1 MVHALSEIRRV
12 LVPGGLLVDLRPL
25 LDQWPVEVASSRDL
39 RQAGQATDL
48 PQPLEDDEAA
58 NRAMTEAAQK
68 GWFVRER
75 EELFSFFY
83 YWDTPK
89 EMQEYIEE
97 TWEDVIHIENEVWSS
112 LRSIWAT
119 ANADARVRMRMKM
132 SIAAWRKQNLEALK
146 GG

>member
-1 MVHALSEIRRV
+1 MVHALNEIRRV

-25 LDQWPVEVASSRDL
+25 LDQWPVEVASSGDL
-39 RQAGQATDL
+39 RQAGRATDL
-48 PQPLEDDEAA
+48 PEPLDDDKAA
-58 NRAMTEAAQK
+58 NRAMAEAAQS
-68 GWFVRER
+68 GWFLRER

-97 TWEDVIHIENEVWSS
+97 TWDDVIHIENEVWSS
-112 LRSIWAT
+112 LRSLWAT

-132 SIAAWRKQNLEALK
+132 YIAAWRK
-146 GG
+146 